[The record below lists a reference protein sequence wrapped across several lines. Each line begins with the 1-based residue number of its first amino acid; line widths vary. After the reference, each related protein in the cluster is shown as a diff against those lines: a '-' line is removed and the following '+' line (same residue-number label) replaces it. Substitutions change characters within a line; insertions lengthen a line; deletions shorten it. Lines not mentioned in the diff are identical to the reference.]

1 MFFAQTAAYPG
12 INGFLGTRGSLMLDV
27 VFLAMFAVVPAT
39 AFSIWLVKRGQYQ
52 AHKTLQIVLGIVLAI
67 AVTAFELDMRIGGG
81 WRERAAPSVYWTSG
95 WNLVWT
101 TLAVHLCFA
110 VPTAFLWIFVIVQ
123 GLRKFPHPVAPCAY
137 SARHKLWA
145 WPAAVGMLMTAVTG
159 WIFYW
164 AAFVA

>member
-1 MFFAQTAAYPG
+1 MQF
-12 INGFLGTRGSLMLDV
+12 I
-27 VFLAMFAVVPAT
+27 
-39 AFSIWLVKRGQYQ
+39 
-52 AHKTLQIVLGIVLAI
+52 
-67 AVTAFELDMRIGGG
+67 
-81 WRERAAPSVYWTSG
+81 SG
-95 WNLVWT
+95 WKGRAKESSFWTADTINLVRISLWI
-101 TLAVHLCFA
+101 HLCFA

-164 AAFVA
+164 AALVA